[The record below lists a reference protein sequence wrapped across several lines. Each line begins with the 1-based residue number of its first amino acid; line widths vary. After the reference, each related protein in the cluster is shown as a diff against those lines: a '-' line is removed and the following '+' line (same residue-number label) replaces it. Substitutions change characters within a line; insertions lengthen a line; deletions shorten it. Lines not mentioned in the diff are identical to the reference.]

1 MLATLLIGLKMSRT
15 RPDLW
20 TVLHGPPGMW
30 IASPS
35 PADHDDWVEE
45 RLQVAHRRRCGSDAP
60 TTRRTHVIT
69 LASNPFSC
77 RRIGVRMTGKEHP
90 VDVFVLRDD
99 GAGDYSRASA
109 QCRSVV
115 PDPARPSSTH
125 AAITHPRRVV
135 ESPA

>member
-45 RLQVAHRRRCGSDAP
+45 RLRVAHRRRCGSDAP
-60 TTRRTHVIT
+60 TTRRPRHHSGQEPLFMQTDWGKNDWQGTPGRRIRT
-69 LASNPFSC
+69 TRRRC
-77 RRIGVRMTGKEHP
+77 RRLLPRVRAVQIRRAGPCTTHQVP
-90 VDVFVLRDD
+90 TRRSPIHD
-99 GAGDYSRASA
+99 G
-109 QCRSVV
+109 
-115 PDPARPSSTH
+115 
-125 AAITHPRRVV
+125 
-135 ESPA
+135 